1 MPGITCEIASSVAIE
16 PLMMLMKSIVPV
28 RASVDAIATPSAS
41 VSPPA
46 TSSPPVIRIPTMKSS
61 PTARPDRLE
70 DLDREAHP
78 VLERAAVA
86 IARAR

>member
-28 RASVDAIATPSAS
+28 RASVDAIATPSCS

-61 PTARPDRLE
+61 PTAARIASRTSIEKRIRLSSE
-70 DLDREAHP
+70 P
-78 VLERAAVA
+78 P
-86 IARAR
+86 